1 MSNAIAMV
9 AMLEKRL
16 LRVLVKRLLWIAII
30 SLMLSSA
37 AAQGERLKA
46 GDPPL
51 AALITISAPDEAGV
65 VTISGA
71 AGSVFPAAQVAI
83 RNLYTGD
90 TVYVQGGITGTF
102 NAQIYGPGNTPF
114 WISPTE
120 NIPNSLRNQPGSLPG
135 GPGIII
141 YGPALVT
148 PTPEAAT
155 TTILIDGAGDD
166 WAAYAGRTM
175 TTSSRP
181 VVEAFANLNSLLVRI
196 GTEGVPG
203 DYALVNVEIAL
214 DGTPFNAAFDPRTG
228 ISAAVARV
236 DNGVLRDLGAFA
248 IAASQGEVI
257 EARIPLG
264 IFNPNNRTP
273 ATVVVRR
280 VWFTSADGLEALSV
294 PVEQAAPRV
303 EEIDGITRNSA
314 AISNPVKF
322 SLSGTVA
329 QGADRWLAVGQIN
342 QLAFAPG
349 DTLTLELDVTMN
361 TPNLSPGLAGLAMQ
375 GELRLLPVVGADGQQ
390 TGGGLDSNN
399 GWSDARTPSG
409 LAISNLRGDFLL
421 ATTQTPANQVIRR
434 GGRLVFPLDFRVT
447 VPADLPDGLYV
458 PVFEGFG
465 QVVDGVRFRWDE
477 NGPLGTGLRA
487 TVTPAVRL
495 PVVLK
500 VGAVESGHLLF
511 TLFQDVSRNGSRG
524 VVSEADQARFALANR
539 VRFDSPTAIL
549 PPARNGKAT
558 AYPLEPYL
566 LNQMPNAYS
575 RNTPP
580 LIPFLFPG
588 GRLTVQVTLPDGT
601 VENLGSTAIIQNQLS
616 TAALDERTLFGR
628 QTQVDVYRLTTRN
641 PQLTGYVFQQYGEY
655 QIQVTGNLEDIW
667 GNRYDG
673 GGLYR
678 VLVAEPLEI
687 LPGVLSGAPFT
698 VGDTFYGGLQVL
710 PGLQAEVTVRL
721 RVYPVDGS
729 APSEYLAQGK
739 TSAGGYFSPDDAG
752 FQFTQA
758 GEYVID
764 YEARYTGADG
774 RLWAGSL
781 RNAGVVASAEPALIA
796 HGRRGL
802 DGNTPE
808 PAPAWFIASQY
819 APDRAARLQNP
830 YYVGDVA
837 WLPDGAN
844 SVMALPIR
852 VQDTAG
858 SYTDWLRQAVPDFMT
873 PDGETLGQLSVKDEL
888 PAVILDGGTNE
899 AYTYVSAV
907 TPGAAVR
914 QYVQGGLDGGLDLT
928 FDMDD
933 PLNQQTGAGID
944 GLRAGD
950 PIFLFGGAVVRNAEA
965 GVNDVAAYA
974 ALAVVTDAKAAPGAR
989 VFPPYRGQAGGG
1001 SVGPLLTIRG
1011 EPVYLFFQP
1020 TGVRPGSVLQV
1031 GDVFTVAGQVGP
1043 TLASTVDVTVTSPRG
1058 SVREWSGKASATG
1071 YYYDPA
1077 QSFQAD
1083 EAGIWTVDVRVRH
1096 EGLTSVGV
1104 VEPPPPVGGILGAN
1118 GGRFTVVVTPKIA
1131 ESLEWSD
1138 ERTDFAIPPTSAY
1151 NFRFEIPA
1159 GWDQAQIY
1167 YVISTPTQ
1175 VLEEGPGRLNGRTF
1189 SYQYSLQRLSENFPN
1204 MEGNRGGEG
1213 GAAADVITLTFVAT
1227 GVDSSGLPQVRS
1239 RSFTITYDRLM
1250 TFF

>member
-1 MSNAIAMV
+1 V
-9 AMLEKRL
+9 
-16 LRVLVKRLLWIAII
+16 RVLVKRLVWIGII
-30 SLMLSSA
+30 GLMLSSA

-51 AALITISAPDEAGV
+51 ASLITISAPDESGM

-71 AGSVFPAAQVAI
+71 AGSVFPTAQVAI

-102 NAQIYGPGNTPF
+102 KAQIYGPGNTPF

-120 NIPNSLRNQPGSLPG
+120 DIPNSLRNQPGSLPG
-135 GPGIII
+135 GPGTIV

-148 PTPEAAT
+148 PPLAVPI
-155 TTILIDGAGDD
+155 TTILIDGTSGD
-166 WAAYAGRTM
+166 WGAYTGRTLA
-175 TTSSRP
+175 TSSRP
-181 VVEAFANLNSLLVRI
+181 AVEAFANRDSLLVRI
-196 GTEGVPG
+196 SMEGVPG
-203 DYALVNVEIAL
+203 DYGLANVEMAL
-214 DGTPFNAAFDPRTG
+214 DGTPFNAAFDPRSGVSAG
-228 ISAAVARV
+228 IARV
-236 DNGVLRDLGAFA
+236 DNGVLRELGAFA

-264 IFNPNNRTP
+264 IFNPNNVNP
-273 ATVVVRR
+273 ATVVVKR
-280 VWFTSADGLEALSV
+280 VWFTGADGLEAVSV
-294 PVEQAAPRV
+294 PVEGAAPRV
-303 EEIDGITRNSA
+303 EEIDGITRSSA
-314 AISNPVKF
+314 AISDPVGF
-322 SLSGTVA
+322 TLSGTVA
-329 QGADRWLAVGQIN
+329 QGANRWLAAGQMN

-349 DTLTLELDVTMN
+349 DTLTLQLDVTME
-361 TPNLSPGLAGLAMQ
+361 TPDLSPGLAGLVMQ
-375 GELRLLPVVGADGQQ
+375 GELRLLPIAGEDGWQ

-399 GWSDARTPSG
+399 GWSDVLTPSG
-409 LAISNLRGDFLL
+409 LAISNLRGDFLV

-434 GGRLVFPLDFRVT
+434 DGRLVFPLDFAVT
-447 VPADLPDGLYV
+447 LPADLPDGLYV

-465 QVVDGVRFRWDE
+465 QVADGARFRWDE
-477 NGPLGTGLRA
+477 NGPLGTGQRE
-487 TVTPAVRL
+487 TVTAATRL

-511 TLFQDVSRNGSRG
+511 TLFQDVPRNGNRG
-524 VVSEADQARFALANR
+524 VMAEADQGRYGLANR

-549 PPARNGKAT
+549 PPARNGEPIP
-558 AYPLEPYL
+558 YPLEPYL
-566 LNQMPNAYS
+566 LNQMPNAY
-575 RNTPP
+575 NKDAPP

-588 GRLTVQVTLPDGT
+588 GRLTVQVTRPDGT
-601 VENLGSTAIIQNQLS
+601 VDNLGSTAIIQNQLS
-616 TAALDERTLFGR
+616 TMALDERALFGR

-655 QIQVTGNLEDIW
+655 QIEVTGNLEDIW
-667 GNRYDG
+667 GNRYEG
-673 GGLYR
+673 GGVYR
-678 VLVAEPLEI
+678 VVVAEPLEI
-687 LPGVLSGAPFT
+687 MPGVLSGTPFT
-698 VGDTFYGGLQVL
+698 VGNAFYGGLQVL
-710 PGLQAEVTVRL
+710 PGLQADVTVRL

-729 APSEYLAQGK
+729 EPSEYVVEGK
-739 TSAGGYFSPDDAG
+739 TSAGGYFSPNDEG
-752 FQFTQA
+752 FRFTQA
-758 GEYVID
+758 GEYVVD

-781 RNAGVVASAEPALIA
+781 RSAGVVASTEPTLIA

-802 DGNTPE
+802 EGITPE
-808 PAPAWFIASQY
+808 PAAAWFIASQY
-819 APDRAARLQNP
+819 APDRPARLQNP

-837 WLPDGAN
+837 WMPDGV
-844 SVMALPIR
+844 SGEMALPIR
-852 VQDTAG
+852 VQDTTG
-858 SYTDWLRQAVPDFMT
+858 RYTDWLRQNLPTFMT
-873 PDGETLGQLSVKDEL
+873 PDGEALNQVAVKDEL
-888 PAVILDGGTNE
+888 PAAILGGGVNE

-907 TPGAAVR
+907 TPGVSVR
-914 QYVQGGLDGGLDLT
+914 QYIQGGLDGGLDLT
-928 FDMDD
+928 FDADD

-974 ALAVVTDAKAAPGAR
+974 ALAIVTDPKAAPGAR
-989 VFPPYRGQAGGG
+989 VFPPYQGQAGGG
-1001 SVGPLLTIRG
+1001 SGGPLLTIRE

-1043 TLASTVDVTVTSPRG
+1043 TLASTVDVTITSPRG
-1058 SVREWSGKASATG
+1058 KVRQWSGTASATG

-1083 EAGIWTVDVRVRH
+1083 EAGIWTVDVTVRH
-1096 EGLTSVGV
+1096 EGLTSVGA
-1104 VEPPPPVGGILGAN
+1104 VEPPPPVGGVLGAN
-1118 GGRFTVVVTPKIA
+1118 GGRFTVVVTPKVT
-1131 ESLEWSD
+1131 ESLAWSD

-1151 NFRFEIPA
+1151 NFRFEIPE
-1159 GWDQAQIY
+1159 GWDQAQIT
-1167 YVISTPTQ
+1167 YVVSTPTQ

-1189 SYQYSLQRLSENFPN
+1189 SYQYSLQRLSQDFPN
-1204 MEGNRGGEG
+1204 MEGNRGGQG

-1227 GVDSSGLPQVRS
+1227 GVDGSGLPQVRS

>member
-1 MSNAIAMV
+1 M
-9 AMLEKRL
+9 
-16 LRVLVKRLLWIAII
+16 RVLVKRLLWIGII
-30 SLMLSSA
+30 GVMLSSV

-51 AALITISAPDEAGV
+51 ASLISISAPDEAGI

-135 GPGIII
+135 GPGTII

-148 PTPEAAT
+148 PPPEAPT
-155 TTILIDGAGDD
+155 TTILIDGVGGD
-166 WAAYAGRTM
+166 WAAYAGRTLA
-175 TTSSRP
+175 TTSTP
-181 VVEAFANLNSLLVRI
+181 VVEAFANRDSLLVRI
-196 GTEGVPG
+196 GTEGVPS
-203 DYALVNVEIAL
+203 DYALANVEIAL

-264 IFNPNNRTP
+264 IFNPNNLNP
-273 ATVVVRR
+273 ATVVVTR
-280 VWFTSADGLEALSV
+280 VWFTGADGLEALSV

-303 EEIDGITRNSA
+303 EEIDGIARGSA
-314 AISNPVKF
+314 AMSDPVGF
-322 SLSGTVA
+322 TLSGTVA
-329 QGADRWLAVGQIN
+329 QGANRWLAAGRMN

-349 DTLTLELDVTMN
+349 EALTLELDVTMD
-361 TPNLSPGLAGLAMQ
+361 TPDLSPGLAGLVMQ

-399 GWSDARTPSG
+399 GWSDVLTPSG
-409 LAISNLRGDFLL
+409 LAITNLRGDFRL
-421 ATTQTPANQVIRR
+421 ATTQTAANQVIRR
-434 GGRLVFPLDFRVT
+434 DGRLVFPLDFRVT
-447 VPADLPDGLYV
+447 LPEDLPDGLYV

-465 QVVDGVRFRWDE
+465 QVADGARFRWDE

-487 TVTPAVRL
+487 TITPATRL

-511 TLFQDVSRNGSRG
+511 TLFQDDARNGSRG
-524 VVSEADQARFALANR
+524 VLAEADQGRFGLANR

-549 PPARNGKAT
+549 PPTRNGEPIP
-558 AYPLEPYL
+558 YPLEPYL
-566 LNQMPNAYS
+566 LNQMPNAYD
-575 RNTPP
+575 RDTPP

-588 GRLTVQVTLPDGT
+588 GRLTVQVTRPDGA
-601 VENLGSTAIIQNQLS
+601 VDNLGSTAIIQNQLS
-616 TAALDERTLFGR
+616 TAALDERALFGR
-628 QTQVDVYRLTTRN
+628 QTQVDIYRLTTRN

-655 QIQVTGNLEDIW
+655 QIEVTGNLEDIW

-687 LPGVLSGAPFT
+687 MPGVLSGAPFT
-698 VGDTFYGGLQVL
+698 VGDAFYGGLQIL
-710 PGLQAEVTVRL
+710 PGLQADVTVRL

-729 APSEYLAQGK
+729 EPSAYLVEGK
-739 TSAGGYFSPDDAG
+739 TSAGGYFSPDDEG
-752 FQFTQA
+752 FRFTQA

-781 RNAGVVASAEPALIA
+781 RSAGVVASAEPTLIA

-808 PAPAWFIASQY
+808 PAPAWFVASQY
-819 APDRAARLQNP
+819 APDRPARLQNP

-837 WLPDGAN
+837 WMPDGAD
-844 SVMALPIR
+844 SELALPIR

-858 SYTDWLRQAVPDFMT
+858 NYTDWLRQTLPDFMT
-873 PDGETLGQLSVKDEL
+873 PDGEALGQLAVKEEL
-888 PAVILDGGTNE
+888 PAVILDGGVNE

-907 TPGAAVR
+907 TPGVSVR
-914 QYVQGGLDGGLDLT
+914 QYVQGGLDGGLDMA
-928 FDMDD
+928 FDADD
-933 PLNQQTGAGID
+933 PLNQQAGAGID

-950 PIFLFGGAVVRNAEA
+950 PIFLFGGAVARNAEA
-965 GVNDVAAYA
+965 GVSAVSAYA
-974 ALAVVTDAKAAPGAR
+974 ALAVVTDPKAVPGAR
-989 VFPPYRGQAGGG
+989 VFPPYQGQAGGG
-1001 SVGPLLTIRG
+1001 SGGPLLTIR
-1011 EPVYLFFQP
+1011 EAPVYLFFQP

-1043 TLASTVDVTVTSPRG
+1043 TLASTVAVTITSPRG
-1058 SVREWSGKASATG
+1058 NVRQWSGTASPTG

-1083 EAGIWTVDVRVRH
+1083 EAGIWTVDVTVRH
-1096 EGLTSVGV
+1096 EGLTSVGA

-1118 GGRFTVVVTPKIA
+1118 GGRFTVVVTPKVT
-1131 ESLEWSD
+1131 ESLKWSD

-1151 NFRFEIPA
+1151 NFRFELPD
-1159 GWDQAQIY
+1159 GWDQAQMY
-1167 YVISTPTQ
+1167 YVVSTPTQ

-1189 SYQYSLQRLSENFPN
+1189 SYQYNLQRLSQDFPN

-1213 GAAADVITLTFVAT
+1213 AAAADVITLTFVAT
-1227 GVDSSGLPQVRS
+1227 GVDGSGLPQVRS